1 MRSPSIV
8 AVDALLTAFAAGA
21 TTPARAQYHPGFGHG
36 ASVRCES
43 HYDGNRREFCPLPTR
58 FGVHL
63 SQQISRQPCVQG
75 RNWFIAPRGVF
86 VRGGCRAVFTANG
99 PGGWH
104 GHRPR
109 PY

>member
-8 AVDALLTAFAAGA
+8 VAAALLTVFAAA
-21 TTPARAQYHPGFGHG
+21 AATPARAQYHPGFGHR

-43 HYDGNRREFCPLPTR
+43 HYGGNRREFCPLPTR

-86 VRGGCRAVFTANG
+86 VRGGCRAVFASNR
-99 PGGWH
+99 PGGGH
-104 GHRPR
+104 GHYPR
-109 PY
+109 MY